1 MAITLAEVT
10 YDIVEQVV
18 ALKVREDQKDLVRD
32 PRQSLNI
39 AASEQDLRA
48 LAIYADEVLV
58 GFCMYGT
65 DEEDGRISV
74 QSLMIDAAFQGK
86 GYSSLALQALIE
98 RVREE
103 RNPAALYADI
113 LKDNGA
119 AERIFSKSG
128 FSKPA
133 RSRTANWSGCT
144 ATEPTGHPGFPPVS
158 PSRAIRGGLRASSP
172 ERG

>member
-86 GYSSLALQALIE
+86 GYSSW
-98 RVREE
+98 RCR
-103 RNPAALYADI
+103 P
-113 LKDNGA
+113 
-119 AERIFSKSG
+119 
-128 FSKPA
+128 
-133 RSRTANWSGCT
+133 
-144 ATEPTGHPGFPPVS
+144 
-158 PSRAIRGGLRASSP
+158 
-172 ERG
+172 

>member
-65 DEEDGRISV
+65 DEEDGANQRTKPDDRCGFSGQGIL
-74 QSLMIDAAFQGK
+74 QS
-86 GYSSLALQALIE
+86 
-98 RVREE
+98 
-103 RNPAALYADI
+103 
-113 LKDNGA
+113 GA
-119 AERIFSKSG
+119 AGPDRACAGRAESRGTVRRYPQGQRRGRADF
-128 FSKPA
+128 FPNPVFQKPA

-158 PSRAIRGGLRASSP
+158 PSRAIRGG
-172 ERG
+172 